1 MKQFTIPAFA
11 AAILMAGATA
21 TLSADVKDNWGSNC
35 AACHGPD
42 GAGHTKSGRI
52 KGVKN
57 MTDAK
62 YQQGFTDDQ
71 AAKRIKEGLKDSTG
85 KEKMKAFGD
94 KFSDADISALVA
106 YVRAFQ
112 K

>member
-1 MKQFTIPAFA
+1 
-11 AAILMAGATA
+11 
-21 TLSADVKDNWGSNC
+21 
-35 AACHGPD
+35 
-42 GAGHTKSGRI
+42 
-52 KGVKN
+52 